1 MEMNIRLRLVLSTL
15 EGVTVSGR
23 DNLERVLG
31 SIQEIERIINVLEN
45 PAPEQKVDKVNG
57 TNNVIENIDT
67 EVDSDG

>member
-31 SIQEIERIINVLEN
+31 SMQEIERIVNVLEN
-45 PAPEQKVDKVNG
+45 PAPEQK
-57 TNNVIENIDT
+57 E
-67 EVDSDG
+67 